1 MTNLIEKVAELRK
14 LEEKATHAP
23 WAPGRRETGCIADDN
38 GAGTVVLR
46 RTNAGLPA
54 QENIELICGLRNAA
68 PKLLDALGEIRAGD
82 AEIISLFVEFMEKHK
97 PDGHLN
103 DTGPGAK
110 ITNAEATDCLRRYR
124 DMARRM
130 EENR

>member
-1 MTNLIEKVAELRK
+1 MNRSNPLPIHKFPNLIDKVRELKESAAHVDLDKSVFDIDLGYISK
-14 LEEKATHAP
+14 L
-23 WAPGRRETGCIADDN
+23 
-38 GAGTVVLR
+38 V
-46 RTNAGLPA
+46 
-54 QENIELICGLRNAA
+54 NAA
-68 PKLLDALGEIRAGD
+68 PEMLAVLDGLGEIRAGD

-110 ITNAEATDCLRRYR
+110 ITNAEAADCLRRYR

-130 EENR
+130 EATHESL

>member
-1 MTNLIEKVAELRK
+1 MTNLIEKVAELME

-38 GAGTVVLR
+38 GAVTVVLR

-68 PKLLDALGEIRAGD
+68 PKLLDAMGKIQAGD
-82 AEIISLFVEFMEKHK
+82 AEVFDALI
-97 PDGHLN
+97 
-103 DTGPGAK
+103 
-110 ITNAEATDCLRRYR
+110 DCLESSHGGTEYEDIELSAMRRYR
-124 DMARRM
+124 DLARLM
-130 EENR
+130 EDDHAT